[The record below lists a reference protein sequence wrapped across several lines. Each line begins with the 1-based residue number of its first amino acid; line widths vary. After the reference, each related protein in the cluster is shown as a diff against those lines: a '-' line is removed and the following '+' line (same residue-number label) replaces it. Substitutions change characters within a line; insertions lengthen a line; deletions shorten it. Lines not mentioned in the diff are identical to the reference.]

1 MPEFAYTARD
11 GSGAALAGRLEAG
24 SAEAAAE
31 QLLARGV
38 TPVSV
43 TPARA
48 DAAELLNQWL
58 GRLGSTTAP
67 TEALMLFS
75 RQMHTL

>member
-31 QLLARGV
+31 MQQGDGSFKSVNERWMEND
-38 TPVSV
+38 PV
-43 TPARA
+43 
-48 DAAELLNQWL
+48 LI
-58 GRLGSTTAP
+58 TAYGLIAVG
-67 TEALMLFS
+67 EAMK
-75 RQMHTL
+75 